1 MSDQNLS
8 YYSHARNELIPFI
21 PKNITH
27 ALDVGCGVGNFGQ
40 MLRELT
46 GCKVWGVELNK
57 EAAEEAKS
65 KLDFVVN
72 SPFDESIDL
81 KGQKFDCIFF
91 NDVLEHLVSPSD
103 ALIHC
108 KKYLAHG
115 GLIIC
120 SIPNVLH
127 FSNMWNIL
135 TTMDW
140 RYEEAGIMDKSHL
153 RFFSKNSIISLFES
167 CNYKITTLNG
177 INHSVGRKFKLLNFL
192 MLNKLVDMQYIQYVI
207 VAQNI
212 DIP

>member
-81 KGQKFDCIFF
+81 KGQKFDCIFS
-91 NDVLEHLVSPSD
+91 NDVLEHFVDPYNK
-103 ALIHC
+103 LI
-108 KKYLAHG
+108 LAKSLLCDG
-115 GLIIC
+115 GYIIC
-120 SIPNVLH
+120 SIPNVIYYENVMKI
-127 FSNMWNIL
+127 FR
-135 TTMDW
+135 TMDW
-140 RYEEAGIMDKSHL
+140 EYEEAGILDQTHL
-153 RFFSKNSIISLFES
+153 RFFTRKSIERIFCEVGMRILSIKGIKTGYGKKFRL
-167 CNYKITTLNG
+167 LNG
-177 INHSVGRKFKLLNFL
+177 ILF
-192 MLNKLVDMQYIQYVI
+192 NKLSDMQFPQYIV
-207 VAQNI
+207 VASLA
-212 DIP
+212 